1 MKVKPVR
8 DREILL
14 WQYKYDHPVC
24 EVCHRRPTAQLHHV
38 VYRSQGGRDE
48 SCNLLATCLR
58 CHGAIHTGDRHYN
71 LTLAEVLSVKR
82 ETGDWEPERL
92 EWMRR
97 FGLKGLPK
105 LQPIPEWVK
114 QERTRR

>member
-8 DREILL
+8 DREISL
-14 WQYKYDHPVC
+14 WEYKYAHPTC
-24 EVCHRRPTAQLHHV
+24 EVCQRRPTSAAHHV
-38 VYRSQGGRDE
+38 VYRSQGGLDE

-58 CHGAIHTGDRHYN
+58 CHAAIHTGDRRYN
-71 LTLAEVLSVKR
+71 LTLAEVLTIKR

-97 FGLKGLPK
+97 FGLKGLPDLK
-105 LQPIPEWVK
+105 PIPKWV
-114 QERTRR
+114 QEERRL